1 MKKTRIPRKAKGKK
15 LGAVLPP
22 HKPIGPTDDAQEL
35 EAIRAYD
42 SAKESDE
49 TPISYD

>member
-1 MKKTRIPRKAKGKK
+1 MKETRIPRKAKGKK